1 MMAAAVKQ
9 VDFRIMG
16 REFRVSLPE
25 TEERQLLEAV
35 SFVERKMIDMRDKSK
50 VIGLERIAIMTAL
63 AIASEFLH
71 VRAPGGG
78 VDLSEFRR
86 RINSMQLAIDA
97 AMVEQEK
104 LF

>member
-1 MMAAAVKQ
+1 MAGAIKQ
-9 VDFRIMG
+9 VDFKIMG

-25 TEERQLLEAV
+25 HEERQLLDAV
-35 SFVERKMIDMRDKSK
+35 SYVERRMIDMRDKSK

-63 AIASEFLH
+63 AIAAELLH
-71 VRAPGGG
+71 AKVPGG
-78 VDLSEFRR
+78 VDLGEFRR
-86 RINSMQLAIDA
+86 RINLMQSTLDA

>member
-1 MMAAAVKQ
+1 MAGTFKQ

-25 TEERQLLEAV
+25 HEERQLLDAV
-35 SFVERKMIDMRDKSK
+35 SYVERRMIDMRDKSK

-63 AIASEFLH
+63 AIAAELLH
-71 VRAPGGG
+71 TKVPGG
-78 VDLSEFRR
+78 VDLGEFRR
-86 RINSMQLAIDA
+86 RINSMQSILDA
-97 AMVEQEK
+97 AMIEQEK